1 MNEPAPLLQVGR
13 ALLRVPVLL
22 LAERGV
28 DELEYQ
34 WTLGDDA
41 HAARKERAADYALQD
56 RALPGTLDV
65 EDEREDPGNEVTS
78 NVTLTTVNVLLSNHR
93 L

>member
-1 MNEPAPLLQVGR
+1 
-13 ALLRVPVLL
+13 
-22 LAERGV
+22 V

-34 WTLGDDA
+34 GAPGHDA

-65 EDEREDPGNEVTS
+65 KTKKKTQVTS
-78 NVTLTTVNVLLSNHR
+78 NVIFTTVNVTSTIDYTCDDEEKSTVELGRHLGSSR
-93 L
+93 S